1 MWITIG
7 SGGIGRNGIRSGS
20 PSQPLQSQAVK
31 PRITTPP
38 SKEKTALGWAA
49 SASIYSPKKLDMN
62 SKKADKEVSLTKS
75 ATAKSVKVQGDSV
88 IIGRPKQ
95 NQSVKLHATRK
106 LVAGDNSC
114 LPTSSDML
122 TSSKPGQLPVYTWF
136 LLYGFVFVSW
146 RPLSNG
152 KNCAFQVMGVNKIV
166 DALEEKVSVV
176 MMNGL

>member
-38 SKEKTALGWAA
+38 SKEKTALGRAA
-49 SASIYSPKKLDMN
+49 SASTYSPKKLDMN

-88 IIGRPKQ
+88 AIGRLKQ
-95 NQSVKLHATRK
+95 NQSVKLHATRE

-114 LPTSSDML
+114 LSTSSDML
-122 TSSKPGQLPVYTWF
+122 TSSKPGQLPVSTWF
-136 LLYGFVFVSW
+136 VLYGFVFVSW
-146 RPLSNG
+146 RILSNG
-152 KNCAFQVMGVNKIV
+152 KNCAFQVMEVNKTV
-166 DALEEKVSVV
+166 DALEGKVSVV